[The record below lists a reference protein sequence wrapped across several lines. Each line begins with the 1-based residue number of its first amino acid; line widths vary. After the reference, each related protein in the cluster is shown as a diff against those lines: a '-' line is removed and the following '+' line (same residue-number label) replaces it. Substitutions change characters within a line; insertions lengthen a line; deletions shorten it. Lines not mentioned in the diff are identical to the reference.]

1 MGEVEKLSYVSDAFE
16 ELFPDGAVVVIVE
29 LEEEEFKKTQS
40 SFRDVDKHYN
50 KFSIKMG
57 NTDFVFVSKSPLVKE
72 SL

>member
-16 ELFPDGAVVVIVE
+16 ELFPQATVIVIVE
-29 LEEEEFKKTQS
+29 LEEEDFKKTQS
-40 SFRDVDKHYN
+40 SFRDVDKHHN

-57 NTDFVFVSKSPLVKE
+57 NTDFVFVSRSPLVKE

>member
-16 ELFPDGAVVVIVE
+16 ELFPKGDVIVIVE
-29 LEEEEFKKTQS
+29 LEEDDFKNAQS

-57 NTDFVFVSKSPLVKE
+57 NTDFVFVSKSPLVDG
-72 SL
+72 SF